1 MLEEGRPAAVNVFD
15 SHCHLDDERFDPD
28 REETYRRML
37 AAGVGECVCV
47 GSDLPSSRR
56 CLAFARAHTGVYAAV
71 GVHPHEAKDAPP
83 DYLAQLEALMTQ
95 EKAVALGE
103 IGLDYYYDLSPRETQ
118 RRVLAEQVALAAER
132 DWPTIYH
139 IRDAHGE
146 MVDFFR
152 AQKRLPPG
160 LIHCFS
166 GSVEIAREYVRM
178 GFFIS
183 FAGPLTFKKA
193 PHLWEAAMNVPLDRL
208 MVETDSPYLAPEPL
222 RGRRNEPANVVWVL
236 RRLAELRGLPEEE
249 MARVTTEN
257 ARRFYRLAQEA

>member
-1 MLEEGRPAAVNVFD
+1 
-15 SHCHLDDERFDPD
+15 
-28 REETYRRML
+28 ML

-83 DYLAQLEALMTQ
+83 DYLTQLEALMTQ

-193 PHLWEAAMNVPLDRL
+193 PNLWEAAMNVPLDRL

>member
-1 MLEEGRPAAVNVFD
+1 MNVFD
-15 SHCHLDDERFDPD
+15 SHCHLDDERFDLD
-28 REETYRRML
+28 REEAYRRML

-56 CLAFARAHTGVYAAV
+56 CLAFAQAHTGVYAAV

-193 PHLWEAAMNVPLDRL
+193 PHLWEAAMNVPPDRL

-257 ARRFYRLAQEA
+257 ARRFYRLTQEA

>member
-1 MLEEGRPAAVNVFD
+1 
-15 SHCHLDDERFDPD
+15 
-28 REETYRRML
+28 ML

-56 CLAFARAHTGVYAAV
+56 CLAFARAHAGVYAAV

-103 IGLDYYYDLSPRETQ
+103 IGLDYYYDLSPRDTQ

>member
-1 MLEEGRPAAVNVFD
+1 
-15 SHCHLDDERFDPD
+15 
-28 REETYRRML
+28 ML

-56 CLAFARAHTGVYAAV
+56 CLAFAQTHTGVYAAV

-103 IGLDYYYDLSPRETQ
+103 IGLDYYYDLSPRDTQ

-193 PHLWEAAMNVPLDRL
+193 PHLWEAAMHVPLDRL

-222 RGRRNEPANVVWVL
+222 RGRRNEPANVLWVL
-236 RRLAELRGLPEEE
+236 RRLAELRELPEEE

>member
-1 MLEEGRPAAVNVFD
+1 
-15 SHCHLDDERFDPD
+15 
-28 REETYRRML
+28 ML

-71 GVHPHEAKDAPP
+71 GVHPHEAKDAPL

-103 IGLDYYYDLSPRETQ
+103 IGLDYYYDLSPRDTQ

-257 ARRFYRLAQEA
+257 ARRFYRLTQEA

>member
-1 MLEEGRPAAVNVFD
+1 
-15 SHCHLDDERFDPD
+15 
-28 REETYRRML
+28 ML

-56 CLAFARAHTGVYAAV
+56 CLAFARAHAGVYAAV

-193 PHLWEAAMNVPLDRL
+193 PHLWEAAMNVPQDRL

-257 ARRFYRLAQEA
+257 ARRFYRLTQEA